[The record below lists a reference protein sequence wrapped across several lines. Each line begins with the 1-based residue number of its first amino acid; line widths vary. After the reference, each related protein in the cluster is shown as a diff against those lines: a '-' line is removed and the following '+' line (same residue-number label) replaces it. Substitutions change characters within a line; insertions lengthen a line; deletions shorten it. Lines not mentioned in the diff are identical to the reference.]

1 MILISYIFINNF
13 KIIGVLLFIL
23 ISVFFNAQKIK
34 IWNNK
39 LKNNILVHQKV
50 SDDSTYLSI
59 NKKENKWLGK
69 SVNIKTFNYWHN
81 ASIDISVDCCK
92 KNILIIKRTFL
103 GNTIVGDKLYFKKKN
118 KKYYFENLKEF
129 EQRSE

>member
-1 MILISYIFINNF
+1 M
-13 KIIGVLLFIL
+13 
-23 ISVFFNAQKIK
+23 
-34 IWNNK
+34 
-39 LKNNILVHQKV
+39 KNNILVHQKV